1 MSTGEWKGNINNE
14 AWFFAWMNEWM
25 VQFSSVT
32 QLCPTLC
39 DPVDCSISGLPVH
52 QQLLELAQTH
62 VHWVGDA
69 THLILCCP
77 LLLLSSI
84 FPASGSFPMS
94 QLFTLSGQNIE
105 ASASTSV
112 LPMNIQN
119 WFSLGL
125 TGLIS
130 LQSKGLSV
138 VFSSTT
144 VQKHQ
149 FFSTKPSLWSNS
161 HICTWLLENIALT
174 RWTFVSKVISLLF
187 KMLSSLVIAF
197 PTKSKHLLISWLQ
210 SQSTVILE
218 PKKIKF
224 VTVSIV
230 SPSICHEVMGPHAM
244 IFIFLTVE
252 F

>member
-1 MSTGEWKGNINNE
+1 MHVYSCC
-14 AWFFAWMNEWM
+14 
-25 VQFSSVT
+25 SVT
-32 QLCPTLC
+32 KSCPTLQSHGLQNTRL
-39 DPVDCSISGLPVH
+39 PRPSLFPGMCSDS
-52 QQLLELAQTH
+52 
-62 VHWVGDA
+62 
-69 THLILCCP
+69 CP
-77 LLLLSSI
+77 LSQWCNLTISSPI
-84 FPASGSFPMS
+84 APFSFHLRSFPASESFPMIW
-94 QLFTLSGQNIE
+94 LFPSGGQSIGVL
-105 ASASTSV
+105 ASI
-112 LPMNIQN
+112 LPMNIQD

-230 SPSICHEVMGPHAM
+230 SHLFAM
-244 IFIFLTVE
+244 KLWDRISWSLFFVCWVLN
-252 F
+252 